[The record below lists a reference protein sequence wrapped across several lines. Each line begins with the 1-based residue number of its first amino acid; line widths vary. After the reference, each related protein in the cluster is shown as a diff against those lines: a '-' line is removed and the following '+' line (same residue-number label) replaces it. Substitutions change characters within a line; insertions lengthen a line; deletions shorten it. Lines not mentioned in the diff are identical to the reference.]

1 MRLDVFIAVSLLL
14 MASFTLYTVIFG
26 NNLFIG

>member
-1 MRLDVFIAVSLLL
+1 MRLDIFIAVGLLL
-14 MASFTLYTVIFG
+14 MAAFTLYTVIFG